1 MKFSVK
7 VQYGLQ
13 ALLELA
19 LAYGGGPVP
28 IASIAKTQKIPIRYL
43 EQLMLVLKR
52 KGLVTSLRGKQGGYT
67 LAKHPSDIS
76 IMEVVETFE
85 GPIELISK
93 KMRKSPVLLEV
104 FEKIQD
110 NLKKELRETTLED
123 LVLKKRQKDR
133 AYTYYI

>member
-1 MKFSVK
+1 MSYIK
-7 VQYGLQ
+7 GLKCR
-13 ALLELA
+13 ECGRE
-19 LAYGGGPVP
+19 YP
-28 IASIAKTQKIPIRYL
+28 

-93 KMRKSPVLLEV
+93 KMKKSPVLLEV